1 MRNYLLY
8 IVVQL
13 LLILIAIIA
22 IYFILRTIKIIN
34 LEKRILRFSV
44 FSLTDKPLSLFDKI
58 EVYYDKIISKLSKL
72 LSHSKIINKSSKRY
86 EKYIDRT
93 KIIKTNTIDI
103 ISNKIIVS
111 IFAII
116 ITIISDVL
124 RSHSISLLQ
133 LLISMIIGYFIID
146 LILIISHKRNQK
158 QIEDDFLKAV
168 LIMSNAFKSGRS
180 IMQAVEFVSKE
191 LDGPVG
197 EEFKKMYIDLNY
209 GLDLEVVFDRMAKR
223 INLEET
229 RYMASSL
236 VIINKTGGNIIKIF
250 SSIEKS
256 FFERKKLNDELKS
269 VTALS
274 QFVFKTL
281 VTIPIIVF
289 IMIYILNPTYFM
301 PFINTLIGNIILT
314 IIIFIYVLYIVIVKK
329 VIKVKEWYYE

>member
-1 MRNYLLY
+1 M
-8 IVVQL
+8 QK
-13 LLILIAIIA
+13 LIFITIIA

-34 LEKRILRFSV
+34 LENRILRFSV

-58 EVYYDKIISKLSKL
+58 KVYYDKIISKISNLLSRSKL
-72 LSHSKIINKSSKRY
+72 INKSSKRY

-93 KIIKTNTIDI
+93 KIIKTNTLDI

-111 IFAII
+111 IFAVV

-124 RSHSISLLQ
+124 RGHGISLIQ
-133 LLISMIIGYFIID
+133 LLISMVIGYFIID

-281 VTIPIIVF
+281 VIIPIIVF

-301 PFINTLIGNIILT
+301 PFIDTLIGNIILA
-314 IIIFIYVLYIVIVKK
+314 IIILIYVLYIVIVKK
-329 VIKVKEWYYE
+329 VIKVKE

>member
-1 MRNYLLY
+1 MENYLLY

-13 LLILIAIIA
+13 LLIFITIIA

-34 LEKRILRFSV
+34 LENRILRFSV

-58 EVYYDKIISKLSKL
+58 KVYYDKIISKISNLLSRSKL
-72 LSHSKIINKSSKRY
+72 INKSSKRY

-93 KIIKTNTIDI
+93 KIIKTNTLDI

-111 IFAII
+111 IFAVV

-124 RSHSISLLQ
+124 RGHGISLIQ
-133 LLISMIIGYFIID
+133 LLISMVIGYFIID

-236 VIINKTGGNIIKIF
+236 VIINKTRGYIIKIF